1 MCTCTRLCISS
12 FSVTGER
19 ELLSC
24 SPSVDEKQSR
34 RMKIN
39 GSGRPLDEPTGVRV
53 TVESLKRVGSGVE
66 SGGDE
71 GARSKAAQHEGGS
84 ASQASMFHPWSIRK
98 LALLSS
104 FYRA

>member
-1 MCTCTRLCISS
+1 
-12 FSVTGER
+12 
-19 ELLSC
+19 
-24 SPSVDEKQSR
+24 
-34 RMKIN
+34 MKIN
-39 GSGRPLDEPTGVRV
+39 GFGRPLDEPTGVRV

-71 GARSKAAQHEGGS
+71 EARSKAAQHEGGS